1 MSEVRKGGPNPSGTS
16 HDNSKPPRRMLIF
29 VVTIFL
35 IACLVALA
43 FTWMRHPGEP
53 DEKSPA
59 VTTEQ
64 TR

>member
-1 MSEVRKGGPNPSGTS
+1 M
-16 HDNSKPPRRMLIF
+16 MIF

-43 FTWMRHPGEP
+43 FTWMTHPGEP

-59 VTTEQ
+59 ATTEQ

>member
-1 MSEVRKGGPNPSGTS
+1 MSEVRKGGSFPSGMS
-16 HDNSKPPRRMLIF
+16 PDSSQPPRLMMIF

-35 IACLVALA
+35 VACLVALA

-53 DEKSPA
+53 DEKSPGT
-59 VTTEQ
+59 TTEQ

>member
-1 MSEVRKGGPNPSGTS
+1 MSEVRKGGPIPSGMS
-16 HDNSKPPRRMLIF
+16 HDNSKPPRRMMIF
-29 VVTIFL
+29 VITIFL

-53 DEKSPA
+53 DEKSPTA
-59 VTTEQ
+59 TTEQ